1 MITLKEAYVLLTKV
15 YSSLLS
21 DVVNEAKLDDRYIDG
36 CELEYSRN
44 INPEYDLFHE
54 NKKQQIKTENKKN
67 NLILKN
73 HPTKNDYEK

>member
-15 YSSLLS
+15 YATLLS
-21 DVVNEAKLDDRYIDG
+21 DAVNEIKLDNRHIEDCDF
-36 CELEYSRN
+36 EYSRN

-54 NKKQQIKTENKKN
+54 NKKEQIKKENKQN

-73 HPTKNDYEK
+73 HPTKNNFEK